1 MSQVSVCSATAHGR
15 SPWRAL
21 RPVLLL
27 GGFVAIWWALMTGVA
42 QADSTPHHH
51 LVDHLRSQVQAQHHD
66 TPVRDAVRRV
76 HHDVKAT
83 TSKARH
89 QVKESTRPVTRTV
102 STLVG

>member
-42 QADSTPHHH
+42 QAESTPHHS
-51 LVDHLRSQVQAQHHD
+51 LVDQVRSEVKAQHHA
-66 TPVRDAVRRV
+66 TPVRDVVRRV
-76 HHDVKAT
+76 HHDVKAQ
-83 TSKARH
+83 TS
-89 QVKESTRPVTRTV
+89 
-102 STLVG
+102 